1 MKLEQDNTEK
11 MEIVIQKE
19 VKKELK
25 LIGSQR
31 KISGLTLW
39 QFNEK
44 NKELTKAT
52 FKESSYVIGGGV
64 KLRVIT
70 EENCIYFQA
79 LNRKNALKKIKK
91 QNHER

>member
-1 MKLEQDNTEK
+1 MKLDQDKNEK
-11 MEIVIQKE
+11 IEIVIQKE

-39 QFNEK
+39 QFNE
-44 NKELTKAT
+44 NTKELTKAR
-52 FKESSYVIGGGV
+52 FKESSYVIGGGI
-64 KLRVIT
+64 KLSVIT

-79 LNRKNALKKIKK
+79 LNRKNALKKINK
-91 QNHER
+91 